1 MRNKKK
7 VTGKELLAW
16 GIMCLLALAFA
27 LFLWQYNQVE
37 KTDLVG
43 TEGRTFEKAT
53 VVSVLRDNL
62 QEDGNRYG
70 DQTVELYMKTGELAG
85 ETVEATSPNGNLFG
99 AVCYP
104 GRDVIAIVSISGDSH
119 VVTVYSPDRI
129 VAVVGF
135 VVVFLLLL
143 WIIGGKNGAKSALGL
158 IFTFICIFFL
168 MIPMIYRGISPFL
181 SAVVITLI
189 TTLVTMYLIGGF
201 TAKTLCSVLGTVAG
215 VILAGVSAWLF
226 GAVADVGGY
235 NVSNIEEL
243 LFIAQNTKMNIGE
256 LLFAGI
262 LISALGAVMDVAMS
276 ISSTITEIYSQNPRL
291 TRMQLFRSGISV
303 GRDMMGTM
311 SNTLVL
317 AFAGGSLSL
326 LVLNYAYDLSMNQ
339 VLNSSS
345 ICIEI
350 MQGISGSI
358 GVVMTVPIVSVLASV
373 LVPKWHREKPAAFL
387 EDEEPAGEEDFPE
400 EEGEE
405 VENVSFSEN
414 AEENSQEETPFQP

>member
-1 MRNKKK
+1 MAR
-7 VTGKELLAW
+7 
-16 GIMCLLALAFA
+16 GILCLLAIGFA
-27 LFLWQYNQVE
+27 LFLWQYNQVDKAE
-37 KTDLVG
+37 LVG
-43 TEGRTFEKAT
+43 TEGRAFEQAR
-53 VVSVLRDNL
+53 VVSVLQDNL

-70 DQTVELYMKTGELAG
+70 DQKVELYIKTGELAG
-85 ETVEATSPNGNLFG
+85 QTVEATSPNGNLFG

-104 GRDVIAIVSISGDSH
+104 GRDVIAIVSVSGDTN

-129 VAVVGF
+129 LAVVGF
-135 VVVFLLLL
+135 VAVFLLVLCL
-143 WIIGGKNGAKSALGL
+143 IGGKNGAKSALGL

-168 MIPMIYRGISPFL
+168 MIPMIYRGVSPFL
-181 SAVVITLI
+181 SAVLITLV

-201 TAKTLCSVLGTVAG
+201 SAKTLCSVLGTVAG
-215 VILAGVSAWLF
+215 VVLAGVSAWIF
-226 GAVADVGGY
+226 GAAADIGGY
-235 NVSNIEEL
+235 NVSNIEDL
-243 LFIAQNTKMNIGE
+243 LFIGQHTQVNIGE

-276 ISSTITEIYSQNPRL
+276 ISSTITEIYRQNPTL

-345 ICIEI
+345 IGIEI
-350 MQGISGSI
+350 MQGISGSM
-358 GVVMTVPIVSVLASV
+358 GVVMTVPIVSVLASIF
-373 LVPKWHREKPAAFL
+373 VPQWHQKKAA
-387 EDEEPAGEEDFPE
+387 EPAGEAL
-400 EEGEE
+400 EGEE
-405 VENVSFSEN
+405 M
-414 AEENSQEETPFQP
+414 EELEEPEETEET

>member
-1 MRNKKK
+1 MRNNKK
-7 VTGKELLAW
+7 VTGREILAR
-16 GIMCLLALAFA
+16 GILCLLAVGFA
-27 LFLWQYNQVE
+27 LFLWQYNQVD

-43 TEGRTFEKAT
+43 TEGRTFEKAQ
-53 VVSVLRDNL
+53 VVSILRDNL

-70 DQTVELYMKTGELAG
+70 DQQVELYIKTGELAG
-85 ETVEATSPNGNLFG
+85 QTVEATSPNGNLFG

-104 GRDVIAIVSISGDSH
+104 GRDVIAIVSVSGDNH

-129 VAVVGF
+129 LAVVGF
-135 VVVFLLLL
+135 VAAFLLILCL
-143 WIIGGKNGAKSALGL
+143 IGGKNGAKSALGL

-168 MIPMIYRGISPFL
+168 MIPMIYRGVSPFL
-181 SAVVITLI
+181 SAVLITLV

-201 TAKTLCSVLGTVAG
+201 SAKTLCSVLGTVAG
-215 VILAGVSAWLF
+215 VVLAGVSAWLF
-226 GAVADVGGY
+226 GAAADIGGY
-235 NVSNIEEL
+235 NVSNIEDL
-243 LFIAQNTKMNIGE
+243 IFIGQNTQVNIGE

-276 ISSTITEIYSQNPRL
+276 ISSTITEIYSQNPSL
-291 TRMQLFRSGISV
+291 TRVQLFRSGISV
-303 GRDMMGTM
+303 GKDMMGTM

-339 VLNSSS
+339 VINSSS

-358 GVVMTVPIVSVLASV
+358 GVVMTVPIVSVLASIF
-373 LVPKWHREKPAAFL
+373 VPQWHRRGTKDEVLP
-387 EDEEPAGEEDFPE
+387 EDSQPLSIPE
-400 EEGEE
+400 ELEKKEE
-405 VENVSFSEN
+405 I
-414 AEENSQEETPFQP
+414 

>member
-1 MRNKKK
+1 MRNKQK
-7 VTGKELLAW
+7 VTGKELLAR
-16 GIMCLLALAFA
+16 GILCLLAIGFA
-27 LFLWQYNQVE
+27 LFLWQYNQVD
-37 KTDLVG
+37 KAQIVG
-43 TEGRTFEKAT
+43 TEGRSFEKAT
-53 VVSVLRDNL
+53 VVSILQDNL

-70 DQTVELYMKTGELAG
+70 DQAVELYIKTGELAG
-85 ETVEATSPNGNLFG
+85 QTVEANSPNGNLFG

-104 GRDVIAIVSISGDSH
+104 GRDVIAIVSVSGDTH
-119 VVTVYSPDRI
+119 TVTVYSPDRI
-129 VAVVGF
+129 LPVVGF
-135 VVVFLLLL
+135 VAVFLLLL
-143 WIIGGKNGAKSALGL
+143 CLIGGKNGAKSALGL

-168 MIPMIYRGISPFL
+168 MIPMIYKGISPFF
-181 SAVVITLI
+181 SAVLITLV

-215 VILAGVSAWLF
+215 VVLAGVSALLF

-243 LFIAQNTKMNIGE
+243 LFISQHTDVNIGE

-276 ISSTITEIYSQNPRL
+276 ISSTITEIYTQNPRL
-291 TRMQLFRSGISV
+291 TPMQLFRSGISV
-303 GRDMMGTM
+303 GKDMIGTM

-326 LVLNYAYDLSMNQ
+326 LVLNYTYDLPMNQ
-339 VLNSSS
+339 ILNSSS

-358 GVVMTVPIVSVLASV
+358 GVVMTVPIVSLLASA
-373 LVPKWHREKPAAFL
+373 LIPRWKPKAVQ
-387 EDEEPAGEEDFPE
+387 EP
-400 EEGEE
+400 E
-405 VENVSFSEN
+405 VEWDGFEEHDEHDDSEDLGY
-414 AEENSQEETPFQP
+414 SETEQ

>member
-1 MRNKKK
+1 MKQNKKITK
-7 VTGKELLAW
+7 RELLAK
-16 GIMCLLALAFA
+16 GILCLLAIGFA
-27 LFLWQYNQVE
+27 LFLWQYNQIDKVQ
-37 KTDLVG
+37 LVN
-43 TEGRTFEKAT
+43 TEGRSFEKAT
-53 VVSVLRDNL
+53 VVSVLQDNL

-70 DQTVELYMKTGELAG
+70 DQKVELRINTGELAG
-85 ETVEATSPNGNLFG
+85 QTVEATSPNGNLFG

-104 GRDVIAIVSISGDSH
+104 GREVIAIVSVSGDTN

-129 VAVVGF
+129 LAVVGF

-143 WIIGGKNGAKSALGL
+143 CVIGGRNGAKSALGL

-168 MIPMIYRGISPFL
+168 MIPMIYRGISPFF
-181 SAVVITLI
+181 SAVLITLV

-201 TAKTLCSVLGTVAG
+201 TAKTFCAVVGTVAG
-215 VILAGVSAWLF
+215 VVLAGFSAWLF
-226 GAVADVGGY
+226 GAAADIGGY

-243 LFIAQNTKMNIGE
+243 LFIGQHTRVNTGE

-276 ISSTITEIYSQNPRL
+276 ISSTITEIYSQNPSL
-291 TRMQLFRSGISV
+291 TRFQLFRSGISV

-317 AFAGGSLSL
+317 AFAGGSLST
-326 LVLNYAYDLSMNQ
+326 LVLNYTYDLSLNQ
-339 VLNSSS
+339 ILNSSN

-373 LVPKWHREKPAAFL
+373 LIPKWRCESGREIEWDGFEE
-387 EDEEPAGEEDFPE
+387 EDEELQSLPDPE
-400 EEGEE
+400 ME
-405 VENVSFSEN
+405 
-414 AEENSQEETPFQP
+414 Q

>member
-1 MRNKKK
+1 MAR
-7 VTGKELLAW
+7 
-16 GIMCLLALAFA
+16 GILCLLAIGFA
-27 LFLWQYNQVE
+27 LFLWQYNQVDKAE
-37 KTDLVG
+37 LVG
-43 TEGRTFEKAT
+43 TEGRAFEQAR
-53 VVSVLRDNL
+53 VVSILQDNL

-70 DQTVELYMKTGELAG
+70 DQKVELYIKTGKLAG
-85 ETVEATSPNGNLFG
+85 QTVEATSPNGNLFG

-104 GRDVIAIVSISGDSH
+104 GRDVIAIVSVSGDTN

-129 VAVVGF
+129 LAVVGF
-135 VVVFLLLL
+135 VAVFLLVLCL
-143 WIIGGKNGAKSALGL
+143 IGGKNGAKSALGL

-168 MIPMIYRGISPFL
+168 MIPMIYRGVSPFL
-181 SAVVITLI
+181 SAVLITLV

-201 TAKTLCSVLGTVAG
+201 SAKTLCSVLGTVAG
-215 VILAGVSAWLF
+215 VVLAGVSAWIF
-226 GAVADVGGY
+226 GAAADIGGY
-235 NVSNIEEL
+235 NVSNIEDL
-243 LFIAQNTKMNIGE
+243 LFIGQHTQVNIGE

-276 ISSTITEIYSQNPRL
+276 ISSTITEIYRQNPTL

-345 ICIEI
+345 IGIEI
-350 MQGISGSI
+350 MQGISGSM
-358 GVVMTVPIVSVLASV
+358 GVVMTVPIVSVLASIF
-373 LVPKWHREKPAAFL
+373 VPQWHEKKVA
-387 EDEEPAGEEDFPE
+387 EPAEEAL
-400 EEGEE
+400 EGEE
-405 VENVSFSEN
+405 M
-414 AEENSQEETPFQP
+414 EELEEPEETEEP

>member
-1 MRNKKK
+1 MAR
-7 VTGKELLAW
+7 
-16 GIMCLLALAFA
+16 GILCLLAIGFA
-27 LFLWQYNQVE
+27 LFLWQYNQVDKAE
-37 KTDLVG
+37 LVG
-43 TEGRTFEKAT
+43 TEGRAFEQAR
-53 VVSVLRDNL
+53 VVSVLQDNL

-70 DQTVELYMKTGELAG
+70 DQKVELYIKTGELAG
-85 ETVEATSPNGNLFG
+85 QTVEATSPNGNLFG

-104 GRDVIAIVSISGDSH
+104 GRDVIAIVSVSGDTN

-129 VAVVGF
+129 LAVVGF
-135 VVVFLLLL
+135 VAVFLLVLCL
-143 WIIGGKNGAKSALGL
+143 IGGKNGAKSALGL

-168 MIPMIYRGISPFL
+168 MIPMIYRGVSPFL
-181 SAVVITLI
+181 SAVLITLV

-201 TAKTLCSVLGTVAG
+201 SAKTLCSVLGTVAG
-215 VILAGVSAWLF
+215 VVLAGVSAWIF
-226 GAVADVGGY
+226 GAAADIGGY
-235 NVSNIEEL
+235 NVSNIEDL
-243 LFIAQNTKMNIGE
+243 LFIGQHTQVNIGE

-276 ISSTITEIYSQNPRL
+276 ISSTITEIYRQNPTL

-345 ICIEI
+345 IGIEI
-350 MQGISGSI
+350 MQGISGSM
-358 GVVMTVPIVSVLASV
+358 GVVMTVPIVSVLASIF
-373 LVPKWHREKPAAFL
+373 VPQWHEKKAA
-387 EDEEPAGEEDFPE
+387 EPAEEAL
-400 EEGEE
+400 EGEE
-405 VENVSFSEN
+405 M
-414 AEENSQEETPFQP
+414 EELEEPEETEEP